1 MRYCNNCGAPLAP
14 DALFCTEC
22 GSKNLITCHNCGA
35 QLPPDCCYCTECGV
49 CVDTKQEELP
59 VHYRTKIQNK
69 NSYKISTI
77 VVVLGIIGIFVICG
91 LIVYKVIVLQNE
103 SVSENSGSGNNISS
117 KKIIDEI
124 MPQDIPTIPE
134 SEVVDLYDE
143 FSNELSE
150 KAELQQKRN
159 EEDLLRQKEDAEDNY
174 GVITRYENPV
184 DIPIEVV
191 EDDNFFDEDDIF
203 QVVEEMPEF
212 PGGEEK
218 LLEYLGKNIHYPE
231 RAREQG
237 VQGRCIIE
245 FVIERDGTVTEPK
258 IVRSLESQCDNEAV
272 RVIKSLPK
280 WKPGKQKG
288 KPVRVKYTVPVQ
300 FKLT

>member
-1 MRYCNNCGAPLAP
+1 MSLIKCK
-14 DALFCTEC
+14 EC
-22 GSKNLITCHNCGA
+22 GGVVSDTAQYCPHCGCPVEYSLQA
-35 QLPPDCCYCTECGV
+35 MQPFSDDEHKLEG
-49 CVDTKQEELP
+49 LP
-59 VHYRTKIQNK
+59 VHYRNK
-69 NSYKISTI
+69 YTNNNSHKISTF

-91 LIVYKVIVLQNE
+91 FIVYKKNLLQKE
-103 SVSENSGSGNNISS
+103 YVAENSDSGNNISS
-117 KKIIDEI
+117 KINDEI
-124 MPQDIPTIPE
+124 LIQDIPTIPE
-134 SEVVDLYDE
+134 SEVVNLNDE

-150 KAELQQKRN
+150 NAELQQKRN
-159 EEDLLRQKEDAEDNY
+159 AEDLLRQKEDEEDNY
-174 GVITRYENPV
+174 GVITRYENLV
-184 DIPIEVV
+184 DIPMEVV
-191 EDDNFFDEDDIF
+191 EDDNFFDEDDLF
-203 QVVEEMPEF
+203 QTVEEMPEF
-212 PGGEEK
+212 PGGEAK
-218 LLEYLGKNIHYPE
+218 LLEYLANNIHYPE

-258 IVRSLESQCDNEAV
+258 VVRSLESQCDNEAM